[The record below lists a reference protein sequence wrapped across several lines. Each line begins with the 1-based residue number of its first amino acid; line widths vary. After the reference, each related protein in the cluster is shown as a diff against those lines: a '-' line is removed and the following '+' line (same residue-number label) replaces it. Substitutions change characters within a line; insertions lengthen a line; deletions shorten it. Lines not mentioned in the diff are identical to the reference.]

1 MISLAQL
8 KKGFVIMH
16 NNDAYQVFECA
27 HHKQGR
33 GGAVLKTKLKNIK
46 TGAVIDHTFQGNDK
60 IEKADLSRKK
70 VQFLYTDEDAAY
82 FMDEQYEQF
91 SLDKDALQDALLY
104 LKEGQK
110 VDAQYL
116 DNKPI
121 AIQLPPKVIL
131 QVKEAP
137 PAVKGDTAN
146 NPAKTA
152 ILETGLSVQVPMFVN
167 TGEIIRV
174 NTETGEYVER
184 VS

>member
-1 MISLAQL
+1 
-8 KKGFVIMH
+8 MH

-46 TGAVIDHTFQGNDK
+46 TGAVIDQTFQGNDK